1 MANGFDTSGSST
13 GAPAV
18 QSAIVVD
25 NKDPSQMGRVKVS
38 FPWDGNSSQ
47 SNWARVVQP
56 LAGDKYGYYFLP
68 EINDQVLVAFEGN
81 NHDNP
86 IVIGSLYSGDGKQA
100 DCYDADNYIKNIKTK
115 AGNEIRISDKPGSEQ
130 ITITNKTANDN
141 QIILTVEDSGKIT
154 ITSNGKIELTAP
166 DIKLSAN
173 DHLALCGGQVAISGT
188 KISLHTDNG
197 EVLIDGNKVSVNGT
211 SEVDVSGAQIKV
223 AADTQLTVDGG
234 QSATIKAALSM
245 TVQATG
251 ETAIKG
257 GMVMIN

>member
-1 MANGFDTSGSST
+1 MHVAG
-13 GAPAV
+13 V
-18 QSAIVVD
+18 QSGTVTD
-25 NKDPSQMGRVKVS
+25 NKDPDQMGRVQVNFPS
-38 FPWDGNSSQ
+38 FGGQTSS
-47 SNWARVVQP
+47 SWARVVQP
-56 LAGDKYGYYFLP
+56 LAGNAYGQYILP
-68 EINDQVLVAFEGN
+68 EVGDEVLVAFEN
-81 NHDNP
+81 NNLDNP
-86 IVIGSLYSGDGKQA
+86 IVIGSLYNGASKQS
-100 DCYDADNYIKNIKTK
+100 DTYDADNYIKNIKTK
-115 AGNEIRISDKPGSEQ
+115 AGNEIRFLDKPGSEQ

-141 QIILTVEDSGKIT
+141 QVILTVEDSGKIT

-188 KISLHTDNG
+188 KISLHTDDG